1 MRRPPRKASDGIFA
15 GGMGFN
21 VFYQGVLISI
31 ITLAAYFIGHRM
43 EAGVWEIAESA
54 DGITMAFLAM
64 SMAEI
69 FHAYNMRSHDSI
81 FRLRTHN
88 MLLFGTMIL
97 SLLLTSAVIFI
108 PALSGLFGFESIDLK
123 EYLVALALAF
133 SIIPLVE
140 IIKAVQR
147 KIGKN
152 KN

>member
-1 MRRPPRKASDGIFA
+1 
-15 GGMGFN
+15 
-21 VFYQGVLISI
+21 
-31 ITLAAYFIGHRM
+31 
-43 EAGVWEIAESA
+43 
-54 DGITMAFLAM
+54 
-64 SMAEI
+64 
-69 FHAYNMRSHDSI
+69 
-81 FRLRTHN
+81 

>member
-1 MRRPPRKASDGIFA
+1 
-15 GGMGFN
+15 
-21 VFYQGVLISI
+21 
-31 ITLAAYFIGHRM
+31 M

-133 SIIPLVE
+133 SIIPFVE